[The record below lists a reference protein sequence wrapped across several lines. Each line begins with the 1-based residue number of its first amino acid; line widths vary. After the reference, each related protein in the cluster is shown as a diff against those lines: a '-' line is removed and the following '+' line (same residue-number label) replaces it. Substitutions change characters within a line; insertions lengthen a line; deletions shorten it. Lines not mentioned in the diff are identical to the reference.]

1 VRCVS
6 PTANVTLA
14 CRRLFSV
21 VACAFRLS
29 TQRTFAVSFVVHPHP
44 PHVCSAEHSCSHH
57 VTCDT
62 RYTETIV
69 APGRSLRWEQG
80 EVEGV
85 SIIAFEAANTGSARD
100 IICQWHVCLLLLFML
115 AF

>member
-1 VRCVS
+1 MRFAHQHNAPLQS
-6 PTANVTLA
+6 P
-14 CRRLFSV
+14 
-21 VACAFRLS
+21 
-29 TQRTFAVSFVVHPHP
+29 FVVHPHP

-62 RYTETIV
+62 RYTETVV
-69 APGRSLRWEQG
+69 APSRSLRWEQG

>member
-1 VRCVS
+1 M
-6 PTANVTLA
+6 
-14 CRRLFSV
+14 
-21 VACAFRLS
+21 
-29 TQRTFAVSFVVHPHP
+29 
-44 PHVCSAEHSCSHH
+44 
-57 VTCDT
+57 
-62 RYTETIV
+62 